1 LLSKYYTKIKEYL
14 FGKDRTVGNIEVY
27 LYNRNAKDKEIATNI
42 CGITIYKNK
51 KKMLAYLDDTV
62 VTTLPKEIT
71 LRGYKKI
78 K

>member
-1 LLSKYYTKIKEYL
+1 MLSKYYTKIKEYL

-27 LYNRNAKDKEIATNI
+27 LYNRTQDKEIARTI

-62 VTTLPKEIT
+62 VTTLSKEIT

>member
-1 LLSKYYTKIKEYL
+1 MLSKYYTKIKEYL

-27 LYNRNAKDKEIATNI
+27 LYNRTKDKEIATNI

-51 KKMLAYLDDTV
+51 KKMLAHLDDTV

>member
-14 FGKDRTVGNIEVY
+14 FGRDRTVGNIEVY
-27 LYNRNAKDKEIATNI
+27 LYNRTKDKEIARTI